1 MSRWT
6 VFLFVGA
13 LVMPAAAWGQ
23 NYPVRP
29 VRILV
34 GAAPGGT
41 TDIVA
46 RLVAQRLSDRLGQ
59 QFVVE
64 NRPGAAGNLAND
76 AVAKAAPD
84 GYTLAMAYS
93 GLSINPAVMQMP
105 FDTLRDLAPVSL
117 VALVQMF
124 LVVGPELPAK
134 SVNELVALAR
144 AQPGAVALGANSL
157 ASVSHLAAELF
168 RMRAGVDM
176 PVVVYKGSAP
186 ALVDLMGG
194 RLAAMFDTF
203 PGALPHVKS
212 GKIRAI
218 AVGGTTRAAILP
230 DVPTLAEAGLPD
242 FEIRSWYGI
251 IAPAKTPP
259 AVVDRLSAEIAA
271 AVKSPD
277 LRERFEAQTLEPVGS
292 TPAEFATFIRAEMD
306 RWAPAAKAANIKT
319 N

>member
-1 MSRWT
+1 MAR
-6 VFLFVGA
+6 FPA
-13 LVMPAAAWGQ
+13 LLLVAALMAPAAASSQ
-23 NYPVRP
+23 SYPARP
-29 VRILV
+29 VRVYV

-46 RLVAQRLSDRLGQ
+46 RLVAQRLGERLGQ

-76 AVAKAAPD
+76 AAAKAAPD

-93 GLSINPAVMQMP
+93 GLSINPAVMPMP

-117 VALVQMF
+117 VASVQMF
-124 LVVGPELPAK
+124 LVVSPELPAK
-134 SVNELVALAR
+134 SVGELVALAR
-144 AQPGAVALGANSL
+144 TQPGTVALGANSL

-168 RMRAGVDM
+168 RLRAGVDV

-186 ALVDLMGG
+186 ALVDMMGG

-218 AVGGTTRAAILP
+218 AVGGATRAAILP

-242 FEIRSWYGI
+242 FEIRSWYGV
-251 IAPAKTPP
+251 IAPAQTPP
-259 AVVDRLSAEIAA
+259 AIVDRLSAEIAA

-292 TPAEFATFIRAEMD
+292 TPAEFAAFIRAEMD
-306 RWAPAAKAANIKT
+306 RWAPAARAAKIRT

>member
-1 MSRWT
+1 MAR
-6 VFLFVGA
+6 FPA
-13 LVMPAAAWGQ
+13 LLLVAALMAPAAASSQ
-23 NYPVRP
+23 SYPARP
-29 VRILV
+29 VRVYV

-46 RLVAQRLSDRLGQ
+46 RLVAQRLGERLGQ

-76 AVAKAAPD
+76 AAAKAAPD

-93 GLSINPAVMQMP
+93 GLSINPAVMPMP

-117 VALVQMF
+117 VASVQMF
-124 LVVGPELPAK
+124 LVVSPELPAK
-134 SVNELVALAR
+134 SVGELVALAR
-144 AQPGAVALGANSL
+144 TQPGTVALGANSL

-168 RMRAGVDM
+168 RLRAGVDV

-186 ALVDLMGG
+186 ALVDMMGG

-218 AVGGTTRAAILP
+218 AVGGATRAAILP

-242 FEIRSWYGI
+242 FEIRSWYGV
-251 IAPAKTPP
+251 IAPAPTPP
-259 AVVDRLSAEIAA
+259 AIVDRLSAEIAA

-292 TPAEFATFIRAEMD
+292 TPAEFAAFIRAEMD
-306 RWAPAAKAANIKT
+306 RWAPAARAAKIRT

>member
-1 MSRWT
+1 MAR
-6 VFLFVGA
+6 FPA
-13 LVMPAAAWGQ
+13 LLLVAALMAPAAASSQ
-23 NYPVRP
+23 SYPARP
-29 VRILV
+29 VRVYV

-46 RLVAQRLSDRLGQ
+46 RLVAQRLGERLGQ

-76 AVAKAAPD
+76 AAAKAAPD

-93 GLSINPAVMQMP
+93 GLSINPAVMPMP

-117 VALVQMF
+117 VASVQMF
-124 LVVGPELPAK
+124 LVVSPELPAK
-134 SVNELVALAR
+134 SVGELVALAR
-144 AQPGAVALGANSL
+144 TQPGTVALGANSL

-168 RMRAGVDM
+168 RLRAGVDV

-186 ALVDLMGG
+186 ALVDMMGG

-218 AVGGTTRAAILP
+218 AVGGATRAAILP

-242 FEIRSWYGI
+242 FEIRSWYGV
-251 IAPAKTPP
+251 IAPAPTPP
-259 AVVDRLSAEIAA
+259 AIVDRLSAEIAA
-271 AVKSPD
+271 AVKSAD

-292 TPAEFATFIRAEMD
+292 TPAEFAAFIRAEMD
-306 RWAPAAKAANIKT
+306 RWAPAARAAKIRT